1 MKVLESGSKADIHYW
16 QYDMNKYYFDKYDAY
31 PPLLKSKGW

>member
-16 QYDMNKYYFDKYDAY
+16 QYDMNKYYFDKYDMY
-31 PPLLKSKGW
+31 PPLLKSNGW